1 MEWPICNVW
10 AMLFTQQAFHS
21 QVFAIFQK
29 KGKKKGKKWQ
39 NISKKGRL
47 LYAIIAG
54 NKLEKAS
61 VAIEEVAYKR
71 RLNLLYTLL
80 FKHKRTHWKV

>member
-1 MEWPICNVW
+1 MGRKFE
-10 AMLFTQQAFHS
+10 
-21 QVFAIFQK
+21 
-29 KGKKKGKKWQ
+29 

-80 FKHKRTHWKV
+80 FKHRRTHWKV